1 MPSIVV
7 VQFMFINYKSD
18 VPLKCKK
25 LAKSQRQ
32 APISNWGDPN
42 HRRIGMSADLSG
54 FNVADLGLLW
64 HHECH
69 SVKITLP
76 SHPVAAFPKSQN
88 LAKIPENWHA
98 CGQNSRTCWN
108 FASLPPWTCFT
119 LPCPL
124 DDEWGAAVSP
134 IKPSGMPTTG
144 RDCNELFCQQRG
156 SECHTPSIRCLMAFG
171 ARLQDSILR
180 PVDTSLLVSFAFL

>member
-7 VQFMFINYKSD
+7 VQFMFINHKSD

-54 FNVADLGLLW
+54 FNVADLGLL
-64 HHECH
+64 CH

-88 LAKIPENWHA
+88 LAKIPENRHA

-108 FASLPPWTCFT
+108 FASLPGPASTP
-119 LPCPL
+119 PCPL